1 MKHNAKVLGLLAEMM
16 VLTLALAGCQA
27 NPPAVVGPHVN
38 VDVDGAWGIPEQGT
52 DKQGANCDRWATG
65 PGGTASG
72 GLSGA
77 SVLVDSGA
85 QRLIFTSTCSDSY
98 MNGRL
103 APMEEPMK
111 IISSFAPSLILVC
124 SVACPTQKFELV

>member
-1 MKHNAKVLGLLAEMM
+1 MKHNAKVLGLLVEMM

-38 VDVDGAWGIPEQGT
+38 VDIDGVWGIPEQGT
-52 DKQGANCDRWATG
+52 DKQGANCDRWVSG
-65 PGGTASG
+65 PGGTTSG

-85 QRLIFTSTCSDSY
+85 QRLIITSTGSDSY
-98 MNGRL
+98 VNGRFT
-103 APMEEPMK
+103 PKEQPVK
-111 IISSFAPSLILVC
+111 IISSLGYKSFNGYI
-124 SVACPTQKFELV
+124 ELYDGWFI